1 MQVHKNS
8 PVFLELLIFRIYTDL
23 FYGMLYLFLAR
34 KNPTRFTCGV
44 YLFGWG
50 FVLFYLLVGFLVGCF
65 ANCQNISQIDVLC
78 CSVSSG
84 ALSQQSPSLFQLKN
98 CMPEWVPPSML
109 LYSIIYHHQ
118 FFLKFKLMYSNLYS
132 FSLYWS
138 LLRIFPHR

>member
-50 FVLFYLLVGFLVGCF
+50 FCFVLFVGWFFGR
-65 ANCQNISQIDVLC
+65 
-78 CSVSSG
+78 
-84 ALSQQSPSLFQLKN
+84 LF
-98 CMPEWVPPSML
+98 C
-109 LYSIIYHHQ
+109 
-118 FFLKFKLMYSNLYS
+118 
-132 FSLYWS
+132 
-138 LLRIFPHR
+138 